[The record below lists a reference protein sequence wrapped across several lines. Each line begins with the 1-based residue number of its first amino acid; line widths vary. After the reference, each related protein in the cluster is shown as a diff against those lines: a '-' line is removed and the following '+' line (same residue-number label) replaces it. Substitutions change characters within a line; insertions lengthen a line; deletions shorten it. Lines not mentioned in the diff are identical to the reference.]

1 VRRRALLFAAV
12 VAVAAPASA
21 AGSVQQVLLPGP
33 TPYPT
38 ASPPLLVNGASPTQP
53 LAFTVHAGAVER
65 VLAGVAPD
73 GRVVS
78 VDVRHRLLLTGK
90 GDYLIVIGAPVE
102 GVQAGPESESQP
114 GLRQGQILWSGFSP
128 GRKLLVADAKLAAG
142 SSAPFLPVRLRAT
155 RRGDGYSLTLTNATR
170 VSEAAFE
177 GSAVAGQLARLLDRT
192 RAQSLARERL
202 ESAYATIDGLVRK
215 RAQPAQVAAPLQVEG
230 MLRFPSPPSSAR
242 GGTLRG
248 RTVSFSGVLGDASPL
263 SLHVDVEGGGAPQLR
278 LVARPTRLVRALTPP
293 RARTWAAAVARHPIS
308 ARTLLRMLIEAR
320 MQLVRSD
327 QYQAFLANPDP
338 QGANRTTYVYE
349 SAAVPAQKVAPAS
362 GHDSGGGALVPVLA
376 VLGAVLGAGAAL
388 VLWAHS

>member
-1 VRRRALLFAAV
+1 MSRRALRAAGV
-12 VAVAAPASA
+12 VAVAVPASA

-53 LAFTVHAGAVER
+53 LAFTVHARAVER

-73 GRVVS
+73 GRVLS
-78 VDVRHRLLLTGK
+78 VQVRHRLFLTGK
-90 GDYLIVIGAPVE
+90 GDYLIAIGAPVE
-102 GVQAGPESESQP
+102 GVQAGPESQSQP

-142 SSAPFLPVRLRAT
+142 PSAPFLPVRLRAT
-155 RRGDGYSLTLTNATR
+155 RQGDRYSLTVTNATR
-170 VSEAAFE
+170 VSEAAYE
-177 GSAVAGQLARLLDRT
+177 GSAVPGQLARLLDQT
-192 RAQSLARERL
+192 RAQSLSEERL

-215 RAQPAQVAAPLQVEG
+215 RPRPAQVAAPLQVEG
-230 MLRFPSPPSSAR
+230 VLRFPSPPSSAR

-248 RTVSFSGVLGDASPL
+248 RTVVFAGVLGDASPL
-263 SLHVDVEGGGAPQLR
+263 ALHVEVEGGGAPQLR
-278 LVARPTRLVRALTPP
+278 LVARPTKLVRALRPP
-293 RARTWAAAVARHPIS
+293 GARTWAAAVARHPVP
-308 ARTLLRMLIEAR
+308 ARTLLRTLIDAR

-349 SAAVPAQKVAPAS
+349 SAAASAAKAAPAS
-362 GHDSGGGALVPVLA
+362 GHDSGGGALLPVLA
-376 VLGAVLGAGAAL
+376 VLGAVLGVGAAL

>member
-1 VRRRALLFAAV
+1 VRRRALLAAAV
-12 VAVAAPASA
+12 VAVAVPASA
-21 AGSVQQVLLPGP
+21 AASVQRVLLPGP

-38 ASPPLLVNGASPTQP
+38 PSPPLLVNGASPTQS
-53 LAFTVHAGAVER
+53 LAFTVHAGAVEQ

-102 GVQAGPESESQP
+102 GVQAAPGSQSQP
-114 GLRQGQILWSGFSP
+114 GLRRGQILWSGFSP

-142 SSAPFLPVRLRAT
+142 PSAPFLPVRLRAA
-155 RRGDGYSLTLTNATR
+155 REGSRYSLTVTNVTR
-170 VSEAAFE
+170 VSEPAYE
-177 GSAVAGQLARLLDRT
+177 GSAFVSQLARLLDRT
-192 RAQSLARERL
+192 RAQSLAGERL
-202 ESAYATIDGLVRK
+202 ESDYATIEGLVRK
-215 RAQPAQVAAPLQVEG
+215 RPQPAQVASPLWVEG
-230 MLRFPSPPSSAR
+230 ALRFPSRPSSAR

-263 SLHVDVEGGGAPQLR
+263 LLRVDVEGGGAPQLR

-293 RARTWAAAVARHPIS
+293 RARTWAAAVTRHPIP
-308 ARTLLRMLIEAR
+308 ARTLLRRLIDSR

-338 QGANRTTYVYE
+338 QGTNRTTYVYA
-349 SAAVPAQKVAPAS
+349 SAADAAPKAAQAS
-362 GHDSGGGALVPVLA
+362 ERDSAGSALVPVLA
-376 VLGAVLGAGAAL
+376 VLGAVLGLGAAL
-388 VLWAHS
+388 VVWAHS

>member
-1 VRRRALLFAAV
+1 MRRQALLA
-12 VAVAAPASA
+12 VAVAAVAVPASA

-38 ASPPLLVNGASPTQP
+38 PSPPLLVNGASPARP
-53 LAFTVHAGAVER
+53 LAFTVHAGVAER
-65 VLAGVAPD
+65 VLAAVAPD
-73 GRVVS
+73 GQVVS

-102 GVQAGPESESQP
+102 GVQAGPGSQSQP

-142 SSAPFLPVRLRAT
+142 PSAPFLPVRLRAS
-155 RRGDGYSLTLTNATR
+155 REGDRYSLTVTNATR
-170 VSEAAFE
+170 VSEVAYE
-177 GSAVAGQLARLLDRT
+177 GSAIARQLAGLLDQT
-192 RAQSLARERL
+192 RAQSLAGEQL

-215 RAQPAQVAAPLQVEG
+215 RPRPAQIAAPLQVEG
-230 MLRFPSPPSSAR
+230 VLRFPSPPSSAR
-242 GGTLRG
+242 GGTLSG

-263 SLHVDVEGGGAPQLR
+263 SLRVEVEGGGAPQLR
-278 LVARPTRLVRALTPP
+278 LVARPTKLVRALTPP
-293 RARTWAAAVARHPIS
+293 GARTWAAAVARHPIPARS
-308 ARTLLRMLIEAR
+308 LLRTLIDTR

-349 SAAVPAQKVAPAS
+349 SAAAPAPKAAPAS
-362 GHDSGGGALVPVLA
+362 ESDSGGGALVPVLA
-376 VLGAVLGAGAAL
+376 GLSVVLGLGAAV

>member
-1 VRRRALLFAAV
+1 MSRRALLAAGI
-12 VAVAAPASA
+12 VAVAVPASA

-38 ASPPLLVNGASPTQP
+38 ASPPLQVNGASPTQP
-53 LAFTVHAGAVER
+53 LAFTVHARAVER

-73 GRVVS
+73 GRVLS
-78 VDVRHRLLLTGK
+78 VQVRHRLFLTGK
-90 GDYLIVIGAPVE
+90 GDYLIAIGAPVE
-102 GVQAGPESESQP
+102 GVQAGPESQSQP
-114 GLRQGQILWSGFSP
+114 GQRQGQILWSGFSP

-142 SSAPFLPVRLRAT
+142 PSAPFLPVRLRAS
-155 RRGDGYSLTLTNATR
+155 RQGDRYSLTVTNATR
-170 VSEAAFE
+170 VSEAAYE
-177 GSAVAGQLARLLDRT
+177 GSAVPGQLARLLDQT
-192 RAQSLARERL
+192 RAQSLSEERL

-215 RAQPAQVAAPLQVEG
+215 RPRPAQVAAPLQVEG
-230 MLRFPSPPSSAR
+230 VLRFPSPPSSAR

-248 RTVSFSGVLGDASPL
+248 RTVVFAGVLGDASPL
-263 SLHVDVEGGGAPQLR
+263 ALHVEVEGGGAPQLR
-278 LVARPTRLVRALTPP
+278 LVARPTKLVRALRPP
-293 RARTWAAAVARHPIS
+293 GARTWAAAVARHPVP
-308 ARTLLRMLIEAR
+308 ARTLLRTLIDAR

-349 SAAVPAQKVAPAS
+349 SAAAPAPKAAPAS

-376 VLGAVLGAGAAL
+376 VLGAVLGVGAAL